1 MCVFLH
7 VWPLNVSAFRQ
18 KLHLAENQ
26 DLPKT
31 SGPWG
36 AEDRDHTLIFSQH
49 LTIPGCHG
57 IDPAALVTQQEEG
70 LFFSIWSVTPR
81 EQYRDWKQQS
91 I

>member
-1 MCVFLH
+1 MFLR
-7 VWPLNVSAFRQ
+7 VWILNVSAFRQ

-57 IDPAALVTQQEEG
+57 IDPAALVTQREEG
-70 LFFSIWSVTPR
+70 LFFPFGLWHQV
-81 EQYRDWKQQS
+81 EQYKDSKQQS